1 MTTRSGEMAS
11 AQIGVIG
18 EITGLSEGN
27 FRKEVGFNIKNDSE
41 SAVILELNLWGM
53 QPGEFVKTRIDTG
66 WNPEIVREIRQTSQ
80 VLNLKFGY

>member
-1 MTTRSGEMAS
+1 MAS

-27 FRKEVGFNIKNDSE
+27 FRKEVGFNIKNDGE

-53 QPGEFVKTRIDTG
+53 APGELG
-66 WNPEIVREIRQTSQ
+66 NPEIVREIKQTSQ
-80 VLNLKFGY
+80 VLDLKFGY

>member
-27 FRKEVGFNIKNDSE
+27 FRKEVGFNIKNDGE

-53 QPGEFVKTRIDTG
+53 KPGEFVKTRIDTG